1 MQDEPGVLNRI
12 SSLVR
17 RRNFN
22 IESIVAGR
30 TEKEG
35 ITRMTL
41 VVNEP
46 DINKRK
52 TIINNI
58 KRLVEIYDVV
68 DATGQDCHIREHALV
83 KISIDE
89 GNRKDIDGLRALAVL
104 PVIFYH
110 AGFKLFSGGFVG
122 VDIFFVISG
131 YLITSIIYRE
141 IIKSNNF
148 MISNL
153 SSFLSSNAEIS
164 LSSESKLFVKQ
175 ACKNPKLLNFLIAC
189 TIFGLISP

>member
-1 MQDEPGVLNRI
+1 MKQTLILFMEDEPGVLNRI

-68 DATGQDCHIREHALV
+68 DATGKDCHIREHALV

-89 GNRKDIDGLRALAVL
+89 ENKKEIDGLVSSGNCKILDNNNDAMVL
-104 PVIFYH
+104 E
-110 AGFKLFSGGFVG
+110 LSGN
-122 VDIFFVISG
+122 DEKNKPN
-131 YLITSIIYRE
+131 L
-141 IIKSNNF
+141 IKS
-148 MISNL
+148 
-153 SSFLSSNAEIS
+153 
-164 LSSESKLFVKQ
+164 
-175 ACKNPKLLNFLIAC
+175 
-189 TIFGLISP
+189 SPYWEG

>member
-1 MQDEPGVLNRI
+1 MKQTLILFMEDEPGVLNRI

-22 IESIVAGR
+22 IDSIVAGR

-83 KISIDE
+83 KISIDKKNTE
-89 GNRKDIDGLRALAVL
+89 
-104 PVIFYH
+104 FH
-110 AGFKLFSGGFVG
+110 
-122 VDIFFVISG
+122 
-131 YLITSIIYRE
+131 
-141 IIKSNNF
+141 
-148 MISNL
+148 
-153 SSFLSSNAEIS
+153 
-164 LSSESKLFVKQ
+164 SKL
-175 ACKNPKLLNFLIAC
+175 AR
-189 TIFGLISP
+189 

>member
-1 MQDEPGVLNRI
+1 MKQTLILFMQDEPGVLNRI

-46 DINKRK
+46 DLNKRK

-68 DATGQDCHIREHALV
+68 DATGKDCHIREHALV

-89 GNRKDIDGLRALAVL
+89 KNRKDIDGLVL
-104 PVIFYH
+104 SGNCKILDDNNDANTSRSYIFY
-110 AGFKLFSGGFVG
+110 
-122 VDIFFVISG
+122 
-131 YLITSIIYRE
+131 
-141 IIKSNNF
+141 
-148 MISNL
+148 
-153 SSFLSSNAEIS
+153 
-164 LSSESKLFVKQ
+164 
-175 ACKNPKLLNFLIAC
+175 
-189 TIFGLISP
+189 